1 MYEVQNNQLVL
12 NHGVIKEG
20 LIAVASGKGGVGK
33 STITVNLAQ
42 ALTGRDKTVGI
53 IDADVRGFSI
63 PRIIGLEEKPRALS
77 EKEIIPPEVKGIKVV
92 SMGSFVKE
100 ENPVIWRAPLL
111 LSSLNQFMEDV
122 HWEELDYLLLDLPPG
137 TGDMPLN
144 ILQQLP
150 HAEIIVITTPQQ
162 TATRVAGRIG
172 KMAGKM
178 ESDVIGVIENMS
190 YYVCPECGSRDY
202 IFGEKGGKELAKNL
216 DTELLAELPLV
227 KELREASDSGQS
239 IMDNQDLS
247 VGKKFRDIAAKLI
260 EREIFFDPE
269 LEPVDL
275 KQK

>member
-1 MYEVQNNQLVL
+1 MFEVQDNQLIL
-12 NHGVIKEG
+12 NHGIIKEG

-111 LSSLNQFMEDV
+111 LSSLKQFMEDV
-122 HWEELDYLLLDLPPG
+122 HWGELDYLLLDLPPG